1 MFMNVLK
8 KILPILL
15 IIVAAFFVTIVSHFV
30 FGQSSNIN
38 ISLQQ
43 IEVRDG
49 AELYKKQLANG
60 NEAYLQVIDV
70 RKMQIDQLIGEV
82 DKMGISQ
89 GAYYQGE
96 AQYYSPFFEMKLFSE
111 VAEEYKKLYDSAVFS
126 AINCSFFEQY
136 LPSSQL
142 SFPVKVNGQIVT
154 AGNSPYGPIKQPKD
168 EFHQTV
174 RLKALVWNEKEVYIT
189 DYTPETGKPLSDREV
204 QNAVVTY
211 LYSDHPAKVLANNP
225 INRYHV
231 IGTLNKDGTDGD
243 ESLAI
248 LTVNRATLDEAA
260 NLLRELG
267 VQGDIITIDGGTS
280 TYVFSFKL
288 GDIMVPQSSSA
299 ISAELPHYLGF
310 RNRKTKPASPHI
322 AVSQPT
328 GKIQVEQNKPYLI
341 LWRDNLEND
350 VKIELYEGNR
360 LIQTIATRTASD
372 GVYEWTPGI
381 PVKPGYLMRISSVEN
396 SQVFG
401 VLQL

>member
-1 MFMNVLK
+1 MNALK

-15 IIVAAFFVTIVSHFV
+15 MIFAAVFVTTVSLV
-30 FGQSSNIN
+30 FGQSANIN
-38 ISLQQ
+38 ISLEP

-49 AELYKKQLANG
+49 AGLYKKQLANG

-70 RKMQIDQLIGEV
+70 GKMQIDQLIGEV

-96 AQYYSPFFEMKLFSE
+96 NQYYSPFFKMKLFFE
-111 VAEEYKKLYDSAVFS
+111 VAAEYKKLYNSDVFS

-136 LPSSQL
+136 QPSTQL
-142 SFPVKVNGQIVT
+142 SFPVKINGQVVT
-154 AGNSPYGPIKQPKD
+154 GGNSPYGPIKQPKD
-168 EFHQTV
+168 EFYQNV
-174 RLKALVWNEKEVYIT
+174 RLKTLVWNEKEVYIT
-189 DYTPETGKPLSDREV
+189 DYNPETGKPLSDNQV
-204 QNAVVTY
+204 QNAIVTY

-225 INRYHV
+225 INRYHLM
-231 IGTLNKDGTDGD
+231 GTLNKDGNDGD

-260 NLLRELG
+260 NLLRSLG

-280 TYVFSFKL
+280 TYIFNFKL
-288 GDIMVPQSSSA
+288 GDIMLPQSSGS

-322 AVSQPT
+322 QVSQPT

-341 LWRDNLEND
+341 LWRDNLEGD
-350 VKIELYEGNR
+350 VKIELYEGNK
-360 LIQTIATRTASD
+360 LIQTISDRTASD
-372 GVYEWTPGI
+372 GVYEWTPEI